1 MPVEGLFGT
10 TIDVLGKSVDLR
22 VRNQNLIT
30 SNIANAETP
39 GYTPRALEFE
49 GQLQAAVKKA
59 TRPGGSVSGSGATHP
74 AHIPLKGEGSSRVS
88 QVSGSVV
95 EVPAKTPGRDG
106 NSVELE
112 NEMSRLMQ
120 NQVMFNASVQLLA
133 KKFEGLRTAL
143 REGK

>member
-59 TRPGGSVSGSGATHP
+59 TRSGGVAASSATHP
-74 AHIPLKGEGSSRVS
+74 AHIPLKGGTSSRVS
-88 QVSGSVV
+88 QVSGTVV

-112 NEMSRLMQ
+112 NEMSRMMQ

-133 KKFEGLRTAL
+133 KKFEGLRTAI